1 MINPKEKMRKIIKI
15 GLGLIVI
22 LAIFACGYEIPF
34 IFQPPLPSQ
43 TDISQ
48 LKPLKPGEQSYI
60 KNGILYT
67 SVATIPVSCIT
78 QVEKVTDTVN
88 FMLIEYRLSATHS
101 GVIAMSC
108 IEYDRLFGGEDV
120 QN

>member
-1 MINPKEKMRKIIKI
+1 MNRLCKIII
-15 GLGLIVI
+15 GVGVI

-34 IFQPPLPSQ
+34 IFQPSLPSQ

-67 SVATIPVSCIT
+67 SVATIPISCIT

-108 IEYDRLFGGEDV
+108 SEYERLFPED
-120 QN
+120 